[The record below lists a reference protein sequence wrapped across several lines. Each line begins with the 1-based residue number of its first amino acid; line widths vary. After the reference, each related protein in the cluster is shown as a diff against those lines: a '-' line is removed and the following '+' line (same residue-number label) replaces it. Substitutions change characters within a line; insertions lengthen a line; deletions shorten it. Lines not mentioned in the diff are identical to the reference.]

1 MAVIPFFVAKPGQ
14 VSPEAASAYF
24 VHCGSMPDWTGEGVA
39 TAVVV
44 EAVVVVAELPGAPT
58 Q

>member
-14 VSPEAASAYF
+14 ESPEAASANF
-24 VHCGSMPDWTGEGVA
+24 VHCGSIPDWIGEGVA
-39 TAVVV
+39 TAVLVG
-44 EAVVVVAELPGAPT
+44 AVVVVAEPSGAPT

>member
-24 VHCGSMPDWTGEGVA
+24 VHCGSMPDWTGEGVT
-39 TAVVV
+39 TAVLV
-44 EAVVVVAELPGAPT
+44 
-58 Q
+58 